1 MKDSFYDNYVLA
13 EDLAEKIMRCYEK
26 YNVFI
31 HIRKKDIHILKNSIN
46 FKIKL
51 RSGTRATEIKKYEKD
66 VQICLKLHLF
76 QVVQDDINIF
86 IIASKQRIVDC
97 KWNHVLYDETMRD
110 MKIAHFIGFSATGNA
125 VIKDLAL
132 YPHILL
138 AGTTG
143 SGKSVALKNL
153 LVGILYR
160 YSPARVNLL
169 IGDMAGDLQQF
180 EKIPHLAYPVIR
192 DFDSFYCVM
201 KKLKEEMERRIDIK
215 GSKEYSQMPYIIFVI
230 DEFTSFIDGM
240 DAVSKAVRGVIMEI
254 LRRGRHAK
262 IHMVL
267 TVHNPTKQRLKID
280 LSDIPTKMVF
290 RVARLNNSVSIL
302 GAGGAEKLAGNG
314 EMLFQSSQSDE
325 IQRIQGA
332 DISNEDVMRMLEII
346 RFRWGVKNFD
356 GRLKFHIIP
365 KEDMASVDCEKEN
378 EYICPRQK
386 GFTEESV
393 FAKSILWGIS
403 QDTISCNLLMKK
415 FGVGWN
421 RANDYLNQMYKLG
434 LVGNLD
440 AKLPRKVL
448 VKAVKDVPEEVIQLL
463 FRNGISRDV
472 ISNIFEKDKPTNV

>member
-1 MKDSFYDNYVLA
+1 
-13 EDLAEKIMRCYEK
+13 
-26 YNVFI
+26 
-31 HIRKKDIHILKNSIN
+31 
-46 FKIKL
+46 
-51 RSGTRATEIKKYEKD
+51 
-66 VQICLKLHLF
+66 
-76 QVVQDDINIF
+76 
-86 IIASKQRIVDC
+86 
-97 KWNHVLYDETMRD
+97 
-110 MKIAHFIGFSATGNA
+110 
-125 VIKDLAL
+125 
-132 YPHILL
+132 
-138 AGTTG
+138 
-143 SGKSVALKNL
+143 
-153 LVGILYR
+153 
-160 YSPARVNLL
+160 
-169 IGDMAGDLQQF
+169 
-180 EKIPHLAYPVIR
+180 
-192 DFDSFYCVM
+192 
-201 KKLKEEMERRIDIK
+201 
-215 GSKEYSQMPYIIFVI
+215 
-230 DEFTSFIDGM
+230 
-240 DAVSKAVRGVIMEI
+240 MEI